1 MTERQNKILE
11 LIELKNNIL
20 SIKSNLDIT
29 DQELISIVRLLRD
42 NGYNIEDKYCI
53 EDGHF
58 FSLSDR
64 YIRGNTEITLNEDT
78 KNISFIAMS
87 DTHLLSRYEAKRE
100 IDQIYEYVSK
110 ENIRYVFHMG
120 DFIHGRDCI
129 NGYDFDRSRFEKL
142 LKEYPKDDNIVTF
155 LVLGNH
161 DITPIQKEHYN
172 IENIIKRTRLDI
184 VPIGYNK
191 QDINI
196 GLSTIELCHK
206 KPSIIDYQTIPNLIL
221 SGHKHIYKVSSYIN
235 SNSIHSIHISVPSVS
250 NIIIGNDNVLQKGFV
265 RLNLVVDQQKFQEL
279 NVEQFAFLDKITKIG
294 EYTHQFKKIKR

>member
-1 MTERQNKILE
+1 MTERQKKILE
-11 LIELKNNIL
+11 LIRLKNSVL
-20 SIKSNLDIT
+20 SIKSKLNISDK
-29 DQELISIVRLLRD
+29 ELINIVRTLRD
-42 NGYNIEDKYCI
+42 NGYNIEDKYYI

-78 KNISFIAMS
+78 KNISFVAMS
-87 DTHLLSRYEAKRE
+87 DTHLLSRYEAKGE

-110 ENIRYVFHMG
+110 ENIKYVFHMG
-120 DFIHGRDCI
+120 DFIHGRDYI
-129 NGYDFDRSRFEKL
+129 NGYDFDRRKFEKL

-161 DITPIQKEHYN
+161 DIKPIQKEQYS
-172 IENIIKRTRLDI
+172 IENVMKKTRLDI

-206 KPSIIDYQTIPNLIL
+206 KPSIIDYQTAPNLIL
-221 SGHKHIYKVSSYIN
+221 SGHKHIYKVNSYIN
-235 SNSIHSIHISVPSVS
+235 LNSIHSLHISVPSVS

-265 RLNLVVDQQKFQEL
+265 RLNLVVEQQKFQEL
-279 NVEQFAFLDKITKIG
+279 NVEQFAFFDKITKVG